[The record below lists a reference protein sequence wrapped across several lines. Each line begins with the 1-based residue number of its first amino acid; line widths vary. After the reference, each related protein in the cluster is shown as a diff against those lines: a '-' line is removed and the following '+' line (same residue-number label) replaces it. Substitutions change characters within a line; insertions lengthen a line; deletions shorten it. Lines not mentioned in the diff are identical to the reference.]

1 MRKRLGLLLPVLCC
15 IGAAATP
22 AHAQPVVPP
31 TAFAPCAGCHSTQA
45 GKTLFGPSLAG
56 VAGRKAGGLPGYAYS
71 PAMRSTKFNWTAAML
86 DRWLKEPK
94 KLVPGTRMPFAGIT
108 DAKARKSVVDFVM
121 TLR

>member
-1 MRKRLGLLLPVLCC
+1 MRKRLGVLLPVLVC
-15 IGAAATP
+15 ITP
-22 AHAQPVVPP
+22 AQAQPVVPP
-31 TAFAPCAGCHSTQA
+31 PAFAPCAGCHSTQA

-71 PAMRSTKFNWTAAML
+71 TAMRSTKFNWTAAML

-94 KLVPGTRMPFAGIT
+94 KLVSGTRMPFVGIA
-108 DAKARKSVVDFVM
+108 DATARKSVVDFVM